1 MILVPYK
8 LKIMFSQPLF
18 LSICKHLISNVF
30 FFAQNKVIMGIG
42 LAALLGSMAYIAY
55 MRKKYE
61 GMGYYSA
68 IAEDGQEVFTKK
80 KSRWES

>member
-1 MILVPYK
+1 MTSKEPAPGDGIK
-8 LKIMFSQPLF
+8 SLKTSTAFKALNFELYAKP
-18 LSICKHLISNVF
+18 
-30 FFAQNKVIMGIG
+30 NKVIMGIG